1 MRRKIIVIFFIVLTF
16 IFLEWGESILPTRL
30 ELNEVQVTE
39 LIGLDLT
46 DNKEVAL
53 SVVFEQQKEGQ
64 ENDDT
69 KASQSE
75 KVLTITAKTFS
86 DDERGLQN
94 YQDKIFIGSHVKSI
108 LLGEKL
114 AQNSLLRGVDY
125 ISKNNEIRS
134 KSNIYLVRESSASK
148 LFSEGNENNYKMA
161 RRMDNITDNTRF
173 ETEAREITLWEL
185 VDIFLSDEKIGVIP
199 CVELVENGKKQLA
212 SYLLDEVSE
221 SSDAKRIELAGY
233 GIINGGRLIGYLNED
248 ETDGYDYIKNIIKQ
262 DTMSLNVNEAIYGV
276 NLIGSK
282 TDLNFEFLG
291 DALTKVIV
299 KTKTNNFVGET
310 YYGENIFNTNREEIE
325 NAENEFIKNKI
336 LAVIDRAKIEKVD
349 FIGVGKILQFK
360 HPYKWLK
367 IKEEWKEIFYNVP
380 FEVQVISE
388 LNKEYDIV
396 STINQE

>member
-1 MRRKIIVIFFIVLTF
+1 MKGKFIIGFFIILTF
-16 IFLEWGESILPTRL
+16 IFLEWGETILPTRL
-30 ELNEVQVTE
+30 ESNEVQVTE
-39 LIGLDLT
+39 LIGLDLLE
-46 DNKEVAL
+46 NKEVAL
-53 SVVFEQQKEGQ
+53 SVVFEEQKEGQ
-64 ENDDT
+64 ENDNSNT
-69 KASQSE
+69 SEKE
-75 KVLTITAKTFS
+75 KVLMITSKTFS

-108 LLGEKL
+108 LLGENL
-114 AQNSLLRGVDY
+114 ATNGLLRGVDY

-134 KSNIYLVRESSASK
+134 KSNIYLVREMDASK
-148 LFSEGNENNYKMA
+148 LFSEGSKNDFVMA
-161 RRMDNITDNTRF
+161 NRMENITENTRYDR
-173 ETEAREITLWEL
+173 EAREVTLWEL
-185 VDIFLSDEKIGVIP
+185 VDIFLSDDKIGVIP
-199 CVELVENGKKQLA
+199 CVELVKNGEKQLA

-221 SSDAKRIELAGY
+221 DKDAKRIELAGY
-233 GIINGGRLIGYLNED
+233 GIISEGKLIGYLNED

-282 TDLNFEFLG
+282 TDLNFEFSE
-291 DALTKVIV
+291 DELTKVIV

-310 YYGENIFNTNREEIE
+310 YYGENIFNTNRSEIE

-336 LAVIDRAKIEKVD
+336 ISVIDRAKFEKVD
-349 FIGVGKILQFK
+349 FIDVGKRLQFK

-367 IKEEWKEIFYNVP
+367 IKEKWEDVFIKVP
-380 FEVQVISE
+380 FEVQVSSE

>member
-1 MRRKIIVIFFIVLTF
+1 MKGKFIIGFFIILTF
-16 IFLEWGESILPTRL
+16 IFLEWGETILPTRL
-30 ELNEVQVTE
+30 EANEVQVTE
-39 LIGLDLT
+39 LIGLDLL
-46 DNKEVAL
+46 DNKEVSL

-69 KASQSE
+69 KGSEKE
-75 KVLTITAKTFS
+75 KVLTITSKTFS

-108 LLGEKL
+108 LLGENL
-114 AQNSLLRGVDY
+114 AKNALLRGVDY

-134 KSNIYLVRESSASK
+134 KSNIYLVREMDASK
-148 LFSEGNENNYKMA
+148 LFSEGSKNDFGMA
-161 RRMDNITDNTRF
+161 NRMENITENTRYN
-173 ETEAREITLWEL
+173 TEAREITLWEL
-185 VDIFLSDEKIGVIP
+185 VDIFLSNDKIGVIP
-199 CVELVENGKKQLA
+199 CVELIKNREKQLA
-212 SYLLDEVSE
+212 SYLVDETSE
-221 SSDAKRIELAGY
+221 NEDAKRIELAGY
-233 GIINGGRLIGYLNED
+233 GIISDGKLIGYLDEN

-291 DALTKVIV
+291 DTLTKVIV

-310 YYGENIFNTNREEIE
+310 YYGENIFNTNRGEIE

-349 FIGVGKILQFK
+349 FIDVGKRLQFK

-367 IKEEWKEIFYNVP
+367 IKEQWKEIFYNVP
-380 FEVQVISE
+380 FEVQVTSE
-388 LNKEYDIV
+388 INKEYDIV

>member
-1 MRRKIIVIFFIVLTF
+1 MKGKFIIGFFIILTF
-16 IFLEWGESILPTRL
+16 IFLEWGETILPTRL
-30 ELNEVQVTE
+30 EANEVQVTE
-39 LIGLDLT
+39 LIGLDLLE
-46 DNKEVAL
+46 NKEVAL
-53 SVVFEQQKEGQ
+53 SVVFEEQKEGQ
-64 ENDDT
+64 ENDNSNT
-69 KASQSE
+69 SEKE
-75 KVLTITAKTFS
+75 KVLMITSKTFS

-108 LLGEKL
+108 LLGENL
-114 AQNSLLRGVDY
+114 ATNGLLRGVDY

-134 KSNIYLVRESSASK
+134 KSNIYLVREMDASK
-148 LFSEGNENNYKMA
+148 LFSEGSKNNFVMA
-161 RRMDNITDNTRF
+161 NRMENITENTRYNQ
-173 ETEAREITLWEL
+173 EAREVTLWEL
-185 VDIFLSDEKIGVIP
+185 VDIFLSDDKIGVIP
-199 CVELVENGKKQLA
+199 CVELVKNGEKQLA

-221 SSDAKRIELAGY
+221 AEDAKRIELAGY
-233 GIINGGRLIGYLNED
+233 GIISEGKLIGYLNED

-282 TDLNFEFLG
+282 TDLNFEFSE
-291 DALTKVIV
+291 DELTKVIV

-310 YYGENIFNTNREEIE
+310 YYGENIFNTNRSEIE

-336 LAVIDRAKIEKVD
+336 ISVIDRAKFEKVD
-349 FIGVGKILQFK
+349 FIDVGKRLQFK

-367 IKEEWKEIFYNVP
+367 IKEKWEEIFCEVP
-380 FEVQVISE
+380 FEVQVTSE